1 MLAVIQS
8 GAKQFLVSVGDK
20 VKVPKLAKKEGDSV
34 KFNVLFFVDE
44 KEKVFLGDKETGKAE
59 VTGTVLS
66 QELGEKVKGIK
77 HKPKKRYLVRYGHRQ
92 PYTQVEITSVKM
104 R

>member
-20 VKVPKLAKKEGDSV
+20 IKVPKLAKAAGDTV
-34 KFNVLFFVDE
+34 KFDILFFVDE
-44 KEKVFLGDKETGKAE
+44 KEKVFMGDKETGKAE
-59 VTGTVLS
+59 VTGKVVS
-66 QELGEKVKGIK
+66 QELGEKIKGIK

-92 PYTQVEITSVKM
+92 PYTQIEITSVKM
-104 R
+104 K